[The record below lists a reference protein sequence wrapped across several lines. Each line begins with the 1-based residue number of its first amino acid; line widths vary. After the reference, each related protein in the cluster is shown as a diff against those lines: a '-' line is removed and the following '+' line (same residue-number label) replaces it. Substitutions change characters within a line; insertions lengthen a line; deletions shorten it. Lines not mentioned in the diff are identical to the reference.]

1 MKSMFTNRFW
11 LAGFWL
17 SCLFSSIYQQAYTQC
32 INTTQFPASVVLD
45 ITSTTWTTS
54 EWCTFAGE
62 YVAFNVVSGNTYHF
76 STCSLD
82 GAILPYSYDTQLTLT
97 DASNNV
103 LDYSDDLADCG
114 NRSRVIWTATFTGIV
129 RLHIN
134 QYNCQSISYCNYVA
148 YRYDSYC
155 NSNVQYPAEVVTIS
169 NDEWQQSP
177 YCNYAGEYMVFNITA
192 GYTYHFS
199 TCEADGAIISNEYD
213 TQLTLRDP
221 SGNVLAYSDD
231 LLTCGSKSRI
241 SWTATYTG
249 LVQLHLSQYDCQ
261 SNSICTYLAYK
272 AVSGCQ
278 SITQYPTNTL
288 TPVNTWQSV
297 ACAYGG
303 EYSVYSVTDGHVYT
317 WTTCN
322 NTTPDDFDTQLT
334 LTNDLNQ
341 PLEYSDDDCD
351 GNKSFIEWTANFTGI
366 VRLHT
371 SIYNCQTNSSCIEIG
386 YYGHEAT
393 YDVVVNANPSAGGT
407 VSGGGTFDWNASVTV
422 NATPNA
428 GWTFT
433 NWTAADGSIVST
445 SPAYNFTL
453 WGDAVFTANFTQTA
467 YQVSTTPIPAAGGVT
482 TGDGAYPLGTT
493 ATITATP
500 NPGWQFDGWYWANIF
515 YSANPVYSFEVT
527 GQLDWV
533 AQFSQV
539 VVYNV
544 SVSASPSAGGTVS
557 GGGNYN
563 AGATA
568 TVTATP
574 NTGWTFN
581 SWQSN
586 GSTVSTNPAYTFT
599 VSGNANLVAS
609 FTQETYQI
617 SISVTPSDGGTVT
630 GGGTYSFGNTAVLS
644 ATPNSNY
651 SFDGWFEGGVEVNTS
666 AAYSFT
672 VTAPRSLEARFDQ
685 ITAAKDPGI
694 DDPGI
699 YPNPTSGIF
708 FIDLSGCQLCPESVE
723 VWSPQGTLICRQFV
737 AEDMSIDISQYSAGV
752 YLVKLLDQ
760 QNQQLKV
767 QKLIK
772 F

>member
-1 MKSMFTNRFW
+1 MKSIFTNRLW
-11 LAGFWL
+11 LATFSL
-17 SCLFSSIYQQAYTQC
+17 SCLFSSTHELAYTQC
-32 INTTQFPASVVLD
+32 INPTQFPASVVLD
-45 ITSTTWTTS
+45 VTSATWTTS
-54 EWCTFAGE
+54 DWCTFAGE
-62 YVAFNVVSGNTYHF
+62 YVAFNVVSGVTYHF
-76 STCSLD
+76 STCSSD
-82 GAILPYSYDTQLTLT
+82 GAILPISYDTQLTLT
-97 DASNNV
+97 DASNNI
-103 LDYSDDLADCG
+103 LGYSDDLADCG

-148 YRYDSYC
+148 YRYDPYC
-155 NSNVQYPAEVVTIS
+155 ISSTQYPA
-169 NDEWQQSP
+169 
-177 YCNYAGEYMVFNITA
+177 
-192 GYTYHFS
+192 
-199 TCEADGAIISNEYD
+199 
-213 TQLTLRDP
+213 
-221 SGNVLAYSDD
+221 
-231 LLTCGSKSRI
+231 
-241 SWTATYTG
+241 
-249 LVQLHLSQYDCQ
+249 
-261 SNSICTYLAYK
+261 
-272 AVSGCQ
+272 
-278 SITQYPTNTL
+278 NTL
-288 TPVNTWQSV
+288 TPVNAWQSV

-303 EYSVYSVTDGHVYT
+303 EYSVYAVTEGNIYT

-322 NTTPDDFDTQLT
+322 NTTPDAFDTQLT
-334 LTNDLNQ
+334 LTDNLNQ
-341 PLEYSDDDCD
+341 LLDYSDDDCD

-386 YYGHEAT
+386 YYGHEPT

-407 VSGGGTFDWNASVTV
+407 VSGGGNFDWNTSVTV
-422 NATPNA
+422 NATPNT

-433 NWTAADGSIVST
+433 NWTANDGSIVST
-445 SPAYNFTL
+445 SPSYTFTL

-467 YQVSTTPIPAAGGVT
+467 YQVTATPVPAAGGIT
-482 TGDGAYPLGTT
+482 TGDGAYSLGSI

-539 VVYNV
+539 AVYNV
-544 SVSASPSAGGTVS
+544 SVSASPSAGGAVS

-563 AGATA
+563 AGTTA

-574 NTGWTFN
+574 NTGWIFN

-586 GSTVSTNPAYTFT
+586 GITVSTNPIYTFA
-599 VSGNANLVAS
+599 VSGNTNLVAG

-617 SISVTPSDGGTVT
+617 SISATPSDGGTVT
-630 GGGTYSFGNTAVLS
+630 GGGTYFFGNTAVLS

-666 AAYSFT
+666 PTYSFT

-708 FIDLSGCQLCPESVE
+708 FIDLNGCQLCPESVE

-737 AEDMSIDISQYSAGV
+737 AEDMSIDISQHSAGV